1 MHHARGLTGAVG
13 GAVHGSGDLV
23 QGGGGFFQRGG
34 LLLGATRQVVRSL
47 ADLARTRTDGGD
59 VGHDHGDGLFQ
70 LGDGGVEVRLQ
81 LRGLGREGGFDPVR
95 QIALRHGV
103 QPLGQGG
110 DGDVVVRGVLG
121 PLGLDARTLVL
132 DGLTLGC
139 GLGLQAGVGDGG
151 VLEGRHGRGH
161 LADLVLAAHGRD
173 DDRGVAAGE
182 ATHGRGHRQQGL
194 AEQVGQQEGH
204 GGGDD
209 QGQNNAADQHHA
221 RRLGH
226 LDLDVAEDAS
236 LFGLLGDQR
245 TQGVLG
251 RADVL
256 VGCAF
261 TTDHG
266 HGLGIGR
273 RVDGQSA
280 SGLHDVLG
288 PFVSGGVGR
297 ADFIAAGRIQLGDA
311 VQALVEILAVR
322 GQALQIIDVVRQQEA
337 AIAAFLTRQIELRG
351 LGLALHRRG
360 AGAIHPRLLHR
371 VHLHEHRHAHDG
383 DGGDDDGEGRHQFS
397 FDLQIAQHA
406 HWSFPPELS
415 VQSAQ
420 SANVSAPT
428 RRPS

>member
-1 MHHARGLTGAVG
+1 ML
-13 GAVHGSGDLV
+13 
-23 QGGGGFFQRGG
+23 
-34 LLLGATRQVVRSL
+34 
-47 ADLARTRTDGGD
+47 
-59 VGHDHGDGLFQ
+59 
-70 LGDGGVEVRLQ
+70 
-81 LRGLGREGGFDPVR
+81 GLGRDLG
-95 QIALRHGV
+95 RHAVGQV
-103 QPLGQGG
+103 TAGHGLQALGQGG
-110 DGDVVVRGVLG
+110 NGDAVLFGGARLLSLDAGALVLG
-121 PLGLDARTLVL
+121 
-132 DGLTLGC
+132 GLTLGH
-139 GLGLQAGVGDGG
+139 GLGFQTGVGDGG

-182 ATHGRGHRQQGL
+182 ATHGRGHRQQRL

-226 LDLDVAEDAS
+226 LDLNVAEDAS

-273 RVDGQSA
+273 RIDGQSA

-297 ADFIAAGRIQLGDA
+297 ADFIAAGRIQLGDP
-311 VQALVEILAVR
+311 VQALVEVLAVR
-322 GQALQIIDVVRQQEA
+322 GQALQIIDVMRQQEA

-371 VHLHEHRHAHDG
+371 VHLHEHGHAHDG
-383 DGGDDDGEGRHQFS
+383 DGGDDDSESRHQFS